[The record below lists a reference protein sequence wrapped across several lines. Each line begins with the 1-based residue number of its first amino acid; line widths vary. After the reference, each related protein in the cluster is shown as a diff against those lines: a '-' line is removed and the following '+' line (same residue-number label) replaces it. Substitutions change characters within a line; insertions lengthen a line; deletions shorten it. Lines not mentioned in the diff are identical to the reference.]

1 MKYMVMECHEGYAV
15 LMDEESRF
23 VQAANLRYKV
33 GQTVTD
39 PILMNAEEL
48 SRGKI
53 SMHISKFVA
62 AAACLTL
69 AVSAGAFYY
78 SRNYKAHSTVLI
90 SSEANVRMELNKKGK
105 VLSISADNA
114 ESDEILTN
122 YDGKGKDML
131 SAANDIIDIEKDK
144 GYIENGDTVDIYIKA
159 ETPSE
164 YNSYKSDLI
173 TGIPDVKVKV
183 RELDGN
189 GPQEKTPPE
198 PPKADPAKDNKKPD
212 PPKPAEKNTAPKAN
226 DKTEP
231 PKPAEA
237 APPTPAAPP
246 AANSGGNNNNNNN
259 NNTAPQVKQ
268 PEAPPAPPASP
279 EAPEPPKPAEGAAPK
294 PNEKAEPPK
303 PDEGAAAPPAPA
315 APEIKIQLE
324 KEVLDTIRLSE
335 INPYKALTSPPE
347 SPAPQTVSH
356 EEAAPEAP
364 TPDADKNKAPAREA
378 LPEAEKIM
386 SPPPPIPLP

>member
-1 MKYMVMECHEGYAV
+1 MKYMVMECHESYAV

-39 PILMNAEEL
+39 PVLMNAEEL
-48 SRGKI
+48 NRGRI

-62 AAACLTL
+62 AAACLTI

-78 SRNYKAHSTVLI
+78 SSNYKTHSTVLI

-105 VLSISADNA
+105 VLNISTENAD
-114 ESDEILTN
+114 SDEIIKN

-131 SAANDIIDIEKDK
+131 DAANDIIDIEKDK
-144 GYIENGDTVDIYIKA
+144 GIIESGDTVDIYIKA

-189 GPQEKTPPE
+189 KPHEKTPPE

-212 PPKPAEKNTAPKAN
+212 PPKPADKNTAPKPD
-226 DKTEP
+226 DKAEP
-231 PKPAEA
+231 PKPAEVT
-237 APPTPAAPP
+237 PPTPAAPP
-246 AANSGGNNNNNNN
+246 AANNNNSSS

-268 PEAPPAPPASP
+268 PDAPPAPPISP
-279 EAPEPPKPAEGAAPK
+279 EAPEPPKPADKNTAPK
-294 PNEKAEPPK
+294 PDDKAEPPK
-303 PDEGAAAPPAPA
+303 PDEGAGPPAPA
-315 APEIKIQLE
+315 APEIRIQLE

-335 INPYKALTSPPE
+335 INPYIALTPLPE
-347 SPAPQTVSH
+347 PPAPQAPSH
-356 EEAAPEAP
+356 EVSAPEAP
-364 TPDADKNKAPAREA
+364 TPETDKNTGPAREA
-378 LPEAEKIM
+378 LPEAEKIIT
-386 SPPPPIPLP
+386 PPLPIPLP

>member
-39 PILMNAEEL
+39 PVLMNAEEL
-48 SRGKI
+48 NRGRI

-62 AAACLTL
+62 AAACLTI

-78 SRNYKAHSTVLI
+78 SSNYKTHSTVLI

-105 VLSISADNA
+105 VLNISTENADSN
-114 ESDEILTN
+114 EIIKN

-131 SAANDIIDIEKDK
+131 DAANDIIDIEKDK
-144 GYIENGDTVDIYIKA
+144 GIIESGDTVDIYIKA

-183 RELDGN
+183 QELDGN
-189 GPQEKTPPE
+189 KPHEKTPPE

-212 PPKPAEKNTAPKAN
+212 PPKPADKNTAPKPD
-226 DKTEP
+226 DKVEP
-231 PKPAEA
+231 PKPAEVT
-237 APPTPAAPP
+237 PPTPVAPP
-246 AANSGGNNNNNNN
+246 AANNNN

-268 PEAPPAPPASP
+268 PDTPPAPPVSP
-279 EAPEPPKPAEGAAPK
+279 EAPEPPKPADKNTAPK
-294 PNEKAEPPK
+294 PDDKVEPPK
-303 PDEGAAAPPAPA
+303 PDEGAAPPAPA
-315 APEIKIQLE
+315 APEIRIQLE

-335 INPYKALTSPPE
+335 INPYKALTPLPE
-347 SPAPQTVSH
+347 PPAPQAPSP
-356 EEAAPEAP
+356 EAPAPEAP
-364 TPDADKNKAPAREA
+364 TPETDKNTGPAREA
-378 LPEAEKIM
+378 LPEAEKTIT
-386 SPPPPIPLP
+386 PPLPIPLP

>member
-1 MKYMVMECHEGYAV
+1 MKYMVMECHESYAV

-39 PILMNAEEL
+39 PVLMNAEEL
-48 SRGKI
+48 NRGRI

-62 AAACLTL
+62 AAACLTI

-78 SRNYKAHSTVLI
+78 SSNYKTHSTVLI

-105 VLSISADNA
+105 VLNISTENAD
-114 ESDEILTN
+114 SDEIIKN

-131 SAANDIIDIEKDK
+131 DAANDIIDIEKDK
-144 GYIENGDTVDIYIKA
+144 GIIESGDTVDIYIKA

-189 GPQEKTPPE
+189 KPHEKTPPE

-212 PPKPAEKNTAPKAN
+212 PPKPADKNTAPKP
-226 DKTEP
+226 DD
-231 PKPAEA
+231 
-237 APPTPAAPP
+237 
-246 AANSGGNNNNNNN
+246 
-259 NNTAPQVKQ
+259 
-268 PEAPPAPPASP
+268 
-279 EAPEPPKPAEGAAPK
+279 
-294 PNEKAEPPK
+294 KAEPPK
-303 PDEGAAAPPAPA
+303 PDEGAGPPAPA
-315 APEIKIQLE
+315 APEIRIQLE

-335 INPYKALTSPPE
+335 INPYIALTPLPE
-347 SPAPQTVSH
+347 PPAPQAPSH
-356 EEAAPEAP
+356 EVSAPEAP
-364 TPDADKNKAPAREA
+364 TPETDKNTGPAREA
-378 LPEAEKIM
+378 LPEAEKIIT
-386 SPPPPIPLP
+386 PPLPIPLP